1 MINFMLRNLKI
12 FFRDKSAVFFSLLA
26 VFIIIGL
33 YALFLG
39 DVWAEDYSDIENARY
54 LMDSWIMAGLLAVT
68 SVTTTMGALGIMV
81 ADKAK
86 NIIKDFQSSPA
97 SRSALAGGYI
107 LSAFVIGVI
116 MSVVALILAEIY
128 ILANGGEL
136 LTGTKMLQV
145 LALILL
151 SSLASTSIL
160 FFLASF
166 FKSLNAFST
175 ASTVIGTLIG
185 FLTGIYLPVGVLPE
199 AIQYVVKIFPIS
211 HAAVL
216 FRQILM
222 EAPLQE
228 AFAQAPAE
236 SLAEFKT
243 MMGVTFRFGDTLLSP
258 HGSILVLLVTAGL
271 FYGLSILNLSRKRK

>member
-1 MINFMLRNLKI
+1 MINFMQRNLKI

-81 ADKAK
+81 ADKAR
-86 NIIKDFQSSPA
+86 NIIKDFQSSPVP
-97 SRSALAGGYI
+97 RSALAGGYI
-107 LSAFVIGVI
+107 LSAFVVGVI

-128 ILANGGEL
+128 ILDNGGEL
-136 LTGTKMLQV
+136 LTGIRMLQV

-151 SSLASTSIL
+151 SSLASTAIL
-160 FFLASF
+160 FFLTSL

-175 ASTVIGTLIG
+175 ASSIIGTLIG

-199 AIQYVVKIFPIS
+199 AVQYAIKIFPIS
-211 HAAVL
+211 HAALL
-216 FRQILM
+216 FRQLLM
-222 EAPLQE
+222 EAPLQK
-228 AFAQAPAE
+228 AFAHAPAE
-236 SLAEFKT
+236 SLEEFKT
-243 MMGVTFRFGDTLLSP
+243 MMGVTFRFGDTLLTP
-258 HGSILVLLVTAGL
+258 QGSILVLLVTAGL
-271 FYGLSILNLSRKRK
+271 FYGLSILNLSRKSK

>member
-39 DVWAEDYSDIENARY
+39 DVWTEDYSDIENARY

-81 ADKAK
+81 ADKAR
-86 NIIKDFQSSPA
+86 NIIKDFQSSPV
-97 SRSALAGGYI
+97 SRSALAGGYS

-116 MSVVALILAEIY
+116 MSIVALILAEIY

-136 LTGTKMLQV
+136 LTGTKTLQV

-151 SSLASTSIL
+151 SSLASTAIL
-160 FFLASF
+160 FFLASL
-166 FKSLNAFST
+166 FKSLHAFST
-175 ASTVIGTLIG
+175 ASTIIGTLIG
-185 FLTGIYLPVGVLPE
+185 FLTGIYLPIGVLPE
-199 AIQYVVKIFPIS
+199 AIQYAIKIFPIS
-211 HAAVL
+211 HAALL

-222 EAPLQE
+222 EAPLQK
-228 AFAQAPAE
+228 AFAHAPAE
-236 SLAEFKT
+236 SLEEFNS
-243 MMGVTFRFGDTLLSP
+243 MMGVTFRFGDTLLTP
-258 HGSILVLLVTAGL
+258 QGSILVLLVTAGL